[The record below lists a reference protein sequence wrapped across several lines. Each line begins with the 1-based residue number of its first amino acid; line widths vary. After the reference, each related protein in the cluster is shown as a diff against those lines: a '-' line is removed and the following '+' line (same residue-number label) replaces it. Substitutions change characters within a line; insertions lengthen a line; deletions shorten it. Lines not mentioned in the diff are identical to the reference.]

1 MGKINRGRV
10 LLGGLVAGVI
20 FIVVD
25 FLMNGVVLAH
35 DWEAALK
42 ALGLTPS
49 PNALVYFVIWALLAG
64 IGAIWLY
71 AAVRPRFG
79 PGPKTALLAGL
90 AFWIFDD
97 ALPTLGKLAFGLFPL
112 RLLLVVAL
120 VGLAE
125 GMVASLAGAWIY
137 KE

>member
-112 RLLLVVAL
+112 RLLLIGAV